1 MRPARSLS
9 FQGRRS
15 YFDDE
20 FMYDADVPFNLKY
33 DQKLSE
39 KFINYSMLPIAI
51 WDADF
56 IWYLNGKP
64 GKWEFGSLD

>member
-1 MRPARSLS
+1 
-9 FQGRRS
+9 
-15 YFDDE
+15 
-20 FMYDADVPFNLKY
+20 MYDADVPFTLKY
-33 DQKLSE
+33 DQKLSD

-64 GKWEFGSLD
+64 GKWEFESLDRE